1 MKIAI
6 VTDSTADLP
15 ADIVNEYQIS
25 VIPAILIIDGK
36 SYEDGGDLSRE
47 EFYENLPGMRQFP
60 STAAPSSGSFQQC
73 YDQLIQSGVERIIS
87 IHVSGK
93 LSGIVN
99 SAQAAAQR
107 YGDVVKIIDSG
118 QVTLGLG
125 FQVLEAARAVL
136 QNESVE
142 NIISRVE
149 DVRRRIKLVALLD
162 TLEYVRRS
170 GRVSWARASL
180 STLLQIKPL
189 IELTDGEIFRLG
201 EARTRKK
208 GIARL
213 LEHLLSTAPYEE
225 LAILHTNAESDAI
238 DLAHEVRSKFI
249 RNPLIVNVTTVIGTH
264 VGTNGLGF
272 VAVRNV

>member
-1 MKIAI
+1 
-6 VTDSTADLP
+6 
-15 ADIVNEYQIS
+15 
-25 VIPAILIIDGK
+25 
-36 SYEDGGDLSRE
+36 
-47 EFYENLPGMRQFP
+47 
-60 STAAPSSGSFQQC
+60 
-73 YDQLIQSGVERIIS
+73 
-87 IHVSGK
+87 
-93 LSGIVN
+93 
-99 SAQAAAQR
+99 
-107 YGDVVKIIDSG
+107 
-118 QVTLGLG
+118 
-125 FQVLEAARAVL
+125 
-136 QNESVE
+136 
-142 NIISRVE
+142 
-149 DVRRRIKLVALLD
+149 VALLD

-249 RNPLIVNVTTVIGTH
+249 RDPLIVNVTTVIGTH